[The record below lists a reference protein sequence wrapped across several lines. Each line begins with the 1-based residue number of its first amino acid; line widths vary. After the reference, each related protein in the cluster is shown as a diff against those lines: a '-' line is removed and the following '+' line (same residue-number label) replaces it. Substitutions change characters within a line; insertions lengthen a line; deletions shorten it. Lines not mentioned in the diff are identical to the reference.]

1 MLVKDIMTSPA
12 VTVGPD
18 TTVRDTAKLLVFHR
32 ISAVPVI
39 DTENRVIGIVSEGD
53 LMRRRE
59 LGTEPH
65 QPWWMAF
72 ATPVSVDEE
81 YHKSV
86 ADAVEEV
93 MTRDVV
99 KIREDASIIRVAEV
113 LARHHIKRVPVVR
126 NHKCIGVVSRADL
139 VRAFSLLDVPK
150 SGSPSSGDLREQIFS
165 KIREAHVSSPAHMNL
180 IVTDGVVDIW
190 GTVADDGLRIPLI
203 DAVKSVPGVKAV
215 HDHIAVVPTIW
226 AE

>member
-18 TTVRDTAKLLVFHR
+18 TSVRDTAKLLVSHR
-32 ISAVPVI
+32 ISAVPVV
-39 DTENRVIGIVSEGD
+39 DAKNRVIGIVSEGD

-72 ATPVSVDEE
+72 AVPLTIDEE

-99 KIREDASIIRVAEV
+99 TIGEDASIIKVAEL
-113 LARHHIKRVPVVR
+113 LATRHIKRVPVTR
-126 NHKCIGVVSRADL
+126 DRKCVGVVSRADL
-139 VRAFSLLDVPK
+139 VRALSLLDLPK
-150 SGSPSSGDLREQIFS
+150 PDAPVDGNLREQIFA
-165 KIREAHVSSPAHMNL
+165 KIREAHISSPTQMNL
-180 IVTDGVVDIW
+180 VATDGIVHIW
-190 GTVADDGLRIPLI
+190 GTVTDDELRVPLI
-203 DAVKSVPGVKAV
+203 DAIKAVPGVKVV